1 MAAARLSAGE
11 YRESHLARGTTSVC
25 KFCRRENLKLFL
37 KGERCFTDKCAF
49 ERRAYPPGQHGQ
61 RRTKV
66 SDFGLQ
72 LREKQKLKR
81 LYGLLERQFRGY
93 FEKADR
99 QKGAT
104 GLNLLKRLELRLDN
118 VVYRL
123 GFGGSRKE
131 ARQLVLHGHFLV
143 NTKPVT
149 IPNTI
154 LKVGDEI
161 SVSPKSQTRT
171 PILRAMEDIKKH
183 EIPDWLETNA
193 AEFKG
198 RIKYQP
204 ERQQITLPIEEQLV
218 VELYSR

>member
-1 MAAARLSAGE
+1 MARS
-11 YRESHLARGTTSVC
+11 TTSVC
-25 KFCRRENLKLFL
+25 KFCRRENTKLFL
-37 KGERCFTDKCAF
+37 KSERCFTDKCAF

-81 LYGLLERQFRGY
+81 IYGLLERQFRGY
-93 FEKADR
+93 FERADR

-118 VVYRL
+118 VVYKL

-131 ARQLVLHGHFLV
+131 ARQLVLHRHFLV
-143 NTKPVT
+143 NGKAVS

-154 LKVGDEI
+154 LKIGDEV
-161 SVSPKSQTRT
+161 SVRNKSRERT
-171 PILRAMEDIKKH
+171 PIVRAMEDIKKR
-183 EIPDWLETNA
+183 EIPDWLEQVS

-198 RIKYQP
+198 RIKYAP

>member
-1 MAAARLSAGE
+1 M
-11 YRESHLARGTTSVC
+11 
-25 KFCRRENLKLFL
+25 KLFL

-49 ERRAYPPGQHGQ
+49 DRRAYPPGQHGQ

-93 FEKADR
+93 FQRADR

-104 GLNLLKRLELRLDN
+104 GLNLLKRLELRLDS
-118 VVYRL
+118 VVYKL

-131 ARQLVLHGHFLV
+131 ARQLVLHGHFFL
-143 NTKPVT
+143 NGKPVT

-154 LKVGDEI
+154 LKVGDEV
-161 SVSPKSQTRT
+161 SVRPKSQTRT
-171 PILRAMEDIKKH
+171 PILRSMEDVKKH
-183 EIPDWLETNA
+183 EIPDWLEQIPG
-193 AEFKG
+193 EFKG
-198 RIKYQP
+198 RVKYLP

>member
-1 MAAARLSAGE
+1 M
-11 YRESHLARGTTSVC
+11 
-25 KFCRRENLKLFL
+25 KLFL
-37 KGERCFTDKCAF
+37 KGERCFSDKCAF

-81 LYGLLERQFRGY
+81 LYGVLERQFRSY
-93 FEKADR
+93 FVRADQ
-99 QKGAT
+99 QKGVT
-104 GLNLLKRLELRLDN
+104 GQNLLKRLELRLDN

-131 ARQLVLHGHFLV
+131 ARQLVLHGHFLLNGKSV
-143 NTKPVT
+143 N

-154 LKVGDEI
+154 LDVGDE
-161 SVSPKSQTRT
+161 VMVRPKSQDRT
-171 PILRAMEDIKKH
+171 PILRALEDIKKH
-183 EIPDWLETNA
+183 EVPDWLEHQP

-198 RIKYQP
+198 RIKYIP